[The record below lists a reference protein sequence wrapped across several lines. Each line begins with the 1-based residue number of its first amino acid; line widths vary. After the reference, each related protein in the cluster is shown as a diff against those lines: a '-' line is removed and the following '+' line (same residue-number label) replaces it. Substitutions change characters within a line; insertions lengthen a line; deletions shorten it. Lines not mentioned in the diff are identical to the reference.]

1 MSKRHT
7 GLMAQWFIFSSW
19 PGSPSFEPQDIVD
32 CTVEEILQCCVQFKK
47 LSLAVEL
54 AGGTP
59 MLMEEG
65 TDDNEDDILIG
76 DDTCVMQCDTDENTQ
91 TMSQNARDWLHYV
104 RDLLKRQVWC
114 AGSHVTALSLA
125 FP

>member
-1 MSKRHT
+1 
-7 GLMAQWFIFSSW
+7 
-19 PGSPSFEPQDIVD
+19 
-32 CTVEEILQCCVQFKK
+32 
-47 LSLAVEL
+47 
-54 AGGTP
+54 

-76 DDTCVMQCDTDENTQ
+76 DDTCVMQCDADENTQ

-114 AGSHVTALSLA
+114 AGSHVTALALA